1 MQSPLA
7 ACPSRRLTRGRP
19 REFDPDVVLAAALR
33 TFVARGYA
41 GASIADLTEAM
52 RISRPSLYH
61 CFGNKEGLFKHALT
75 LHARKHLDYLN
86 RLLAAGSIVDVVEE
100 LLRDAMAGSQLPCEA
115 HGFMGLLAALSATT
129 EDDEGARQEVAAH
142 QGRII
147 ETLAARFERAR
158 NEGEL
163 ADDVHPTTL
172 AYFLEALAHGI
183 SVQVRNGVPGD
194 DRDELLRASLRAFDL
209 RVGTGQQSRGPAF
222 VELG

>member
-1 MQSPLA
+1 LS
-7 ACPSRRLTRGRP
+7 RGRP
-19 REFDPDVVLAAALR
+19 REFEPDVVLAAALR

-61 CFGNKEGLFKHALT
+61 CFGSKEGLFKQALA

-86 RLLAAGSIVDVVEE
+86 RLLDDATIGEVVEG

-129 EDDEGARQEVAAH
+129 EGDEGARQEVAAH
-142 QGRII
+142 QGRVI

-163 ADDVHPTTL
+163 PDDAHPTTL

-183 SVQVRNGVPGD
+183 SVQVRNRVPGD
-194 DRDELLRASLRAFDL
+194 DRGELLRLSLRAFDL
-209 RVGTGQQSRGPAF
+209 STGAGDNATTQKTRTSDRAEPIPA
-222 VELG
+222 